1 VTENIMYAVVRA
13 GGKQYSVREGQL
25 LEIER
30 IDGNEGD
37 RVELSEVLLVSD
49 GDRLSVGTPT
59 VPGARVVAEV
69 LGQARAKKVII
80 FKYKRKTR
88 YRRKLGHRQP
98 FTRLAVRE
106 IVAG

>member
-1 VTENIMYAVVRA
+1 MYAVVRA

-25 LEIER
+25 LEVER
-30 IDGNEGD
+30 MAGTEGD
-37 RVELSEVLLVSD
+37 RVELNDVLLLSD
-49 GDRLSVGTPT
+49 GDRLTVGTPT

-69 LGQARAKKVII
+69 LGHARAKKVTI
-80 FKYKRKTR
+80 FKYKPKTR

-106 IVAG
+106 IIAG

>member
-1 VTENIMYAVVRA
+1 MYAVVRT
-13 GGKQYSVREGQL
+13 GGKQYSVREGQQL
-25 LEIER
+25 DVESIT
-30 IDGNEGD
+30 GGEGD
-37 RVELSEVLLVSD
+37 RIELDEVLLISD
-49 GDRLSVGTPT
+49 GEKLSIGSPT

-69 LGQARAKKVII
+69 LSQGLAKKVTV

-98 FTRLAVRE
+98 FTRLAVRQ